1 MSVLTC
7 AKIDCHN
14 HVIDPSRFPYANDSS
29 YRPSGQEV
37 ATAAHLLRVM
47 DIFNV
52 RHALVVGTNSGYGAD
67 SRCLLDAIA
76 TGNGRFKGVAVVE
89 NTVSFAEL
97 KRLKS
102 RGIIGIAFNPTFHS
116 ADYYLGT
123 ADLLKKLV
131 DLDLLLQLQVEGD
144 QLLALLPLIQGSTVR
159 LLIDHCGRPTAEAG
173 LGQPGFQAL
182 LALGRAGRA
191 VVKLSGWYKFSR
203 KPYPHADAWPYI
215 GALVEAFTL
224 DACVWG
230 SDWPFLRASERLD
243 YGPLLTLVEML
254 FPDQADRQ
262 KLSLPLRMRR
272 CVWQC
277 FLPPSPGPSRTPIS
291 QCAS

>member
-7 AKIDCHN
+7 PKIDCHN
-14 HVIDPSRFPYANDSS
+14 HVIDPARFPYADDTP

-47 DIFNV
+47 DSFNV

-76 TGNGRFKGVAVVE
+76 VGDGRFKGIAVVE
-89 NTVSFAEL
+89 NDVSVAEL
-97 KRLKS
+97 ARLKS
-102 RGIIGIAFNPTFHS
+102 RGIIGIAFNAPFHG
-116 ADYYLGT
+116 ADYYRGT
-123 ADLLKKLV
+123 ADLVQKLV

-144 QLLALLPLIQGSTVR
+144 QLTSLLPLIEASPVR
-159 LLIDHCGRPTAEAG
+159 LLVDHCGRPIVQAG

-191 VVKLSGWYKFSR
+191 AVKLSGWYKFSNE
-203 KPYPHADAWPYI
+203 PYPHRDAWPFI
-215 GALVEAFTL
+215 QALVDAFTL

-230 SDWPFLRASERLD
+230 SDFPFLRASERLD
-243 YGPLLTLVEML
+243 YGPLLTLVDRLLPDAADQQRL
-254 FPDQADRQ
+254 FWNTP
-262 KLSLPLRMRR
+262 RR
-272 CVWQC
+272 L
-277 FLPPSPGPSRTPIS
+277 FGFAPER
-291 QCAS
+291 